1 MKHQIRNVAL
11 MTCLLISLKTL
22 HSEEIEN
29 YYVLPSDMENS
40 IPFELISEGSNLL
53 KGDVSKNWISF
64 SINEKTLLYDYHYK
78 PSIKFNVDTG
88 RVYYWNMIIGWNNFR
103 KADLRIYFPPFLIEI
118 DCIGER
124 ERSIANMNMDAN
136 EKEIVKVRNVPW
148 VKIRESNKINYCVE
162 LGLRRINEIEK
173 FKKEKELQDKKLKN
187 LM

>member
-1 MKHQIRNVAL
+1 

-22 HSEEIEN
+22 HSEEVEN

-40 IPFELISEGSNLL
+40 IPLELLSEGSNLL

-64 SINEKTLLYDYHYK
+64 PINEKNSLYDYHYK
-78 PSIKFNVDTG
+78 PSIKFNIETG

-103 KADLRIYFPPFLIEI
+103 KGDLRGYFPPFLIEI

-124 ERSIANMNMDAN
+124 QRSIANMNMEENA
-136 EKEIVKVRNVPW
+136 KEIVKVRSVPW
-148 VKIRESNKINYCVE
+148 VKIEEGIKINYCVE
-162 LGLRRINEIEK
+162 LRFRKINEIEK
-173 FKKEKELQDKKLKN
+173 LKNEKEIQDKKQKF